1 MNATRQSGMNLVE
14 LAIAL
19 AILGLLLG
27 GGLMALT
34 AQMETQREK
43 DARALLAAAKEALIG
58 FAQVNGRL
66 PCPAADTSNGQE
78 TPSGG
83 GACATPFSDANG
95 YYGYLPAAT
104 LGIANEPGGYLLD
117 SWRLGAASRVRY
129 AVTRKNGDAATTPNG
144 IKSNYPAFFSSGT
157 FLRVCAQAGCTGS
170 SQDAV
175 AVLVAPGAN
184 AAVLPPTGADE
195 LENIDNDR
203 DFVMHEKRGA
213 GGSGGE
219 FDDLVDFIPPAA
231 LASRMIAAG
240 QLP

>member
-1 MNATRQSGMNLVE
+1 MNAKRQHGMNLIE
-14 LAIAL
+14 LAIVL
-19 AILGLLLG
+19 GILGLLLG

-34 AQMETQREK
+34 AQMELQREK

-58 FAQVNGRL
+58 FAQVHGRL
-66 PCPAADTSNGQE
+66 PCPATGTSNGQE
-78 TPSGG
+78 APAGG
-83 GACATPFSDANG
+83 GVCTAPNDANG

-117 SWRLGAASRVRY
+117 PWKLGTASRVRY
-129 AVTRKNGDAATTPNG
+129 AVTRKDGNAATTANG
-144 IKSNYPAFFSSGT
+144 IKSHYPAFFSSGT

-170 SQDAV
+170 PQDAV
-175 AVLVAPGAN
+175 AVLIAPGAN

-195 LENIDNDR
+195 QENVDNDR
-203 DFVMHEKRGA
+203 DFVMHEKRGV

-219 FDDLVDFIPPAA
+219 FDDIADLIPPGV
-231 LASRMIAAG
+231 LATKMIAAG